1 MPCAVFVPRC
11 NPSRVFLQPASQIA
25 KESSSVWFYKVF
37 FLSCGSVCLP
47 SNLLSKGSRLFLPYL
62 PVSGTE
68 ICTSHSSQAVQSVLN
83 SLGTSSP
90 KSKPPVS
97 HLVGM
102 ETCWF
107 RLEWSYSGSNC
118 LFYRVST
125 NPALL
130 SFNYTPF
137 GMPFMASSSRVFTE
151 FQDGNWRAPCLS
163 TQHLMGIL
171 FQFSLIWKLNF
182 TLSICFLAS
191 KVLLISL
198 HFFLSFPGFCLEFLL
213 RYRSR
218 CTRVSGNWFRTEGG
232 IWSWLPSFYKNLT
245 VVTFC
250 FPCSEASVHLSALVA
265 PKTFFPCTVCSW
277 YLCCLLDAEERKV

>member
-1 MPCAVFVPRC
+1 MPCAVFVPCC

-25 KESSSVWFYKVF
+25 EGSSPVWFCKVF
-37 FLSCGSVCLP
+37 SLCGSVCLP
-47 SNLLSKGSRLFLPYL
+47 SSLLSKGARLFLPCL
-62 PVSGTE
+62 PVSGTV
-68 ICTSHSSQAVQSVLN
+68 ICTAHSSQAVQCSCLLN
-83 SLGTSSP
+83 SLGTAPP

-102 ETCWF
+102 EACWF
-107 RLEWSYSGSNC
+107 WLEWSCRGSNC
-118 LFYRVST
+118 FFCRVPT

-130 SFNYTPF
+130 SFNYIPF
-137 GMPFMASSSRVFTE
+137 GRPFMASSSRVFTE

-198 HFFLSFPGFCLEFLL
+198 LFFF
-213 RYRSR
+213 
-218 CTRVSGNWFRTEGG
+218 
-232 IWSWLPSFYKNLT
+232 
-245 VVTFC
+245 
-250 FPCSEASVHLSALVA
+250 
-265 PKTFFPCTVCSW
+265 
-277 YLCCLLDAEERKV
+277 